1 MIVCSCNV
9 ITLDSIRATIDGL
22 TANSEPVVITPGTV
36 YRELGFRPQCGTCL
50 RRVAKLIQEN

>member
-9 ITLDSIRATIDGL
+9 ITLESIRTAIKGL
-22 TANSEPVVITPGTV
+22 TSGPELVVITPGTV

-50 RRVAKLIQEN
+50 RRVAKLIEQA